1 MSESVPKKDGGQIA
15 AMQLRKAGID
25 ALFGVVAGPSIQIFA
40 GAHEVGMRV
49 IGGRL
54 ELNAGFM
61 AQAWGYQK
69 KKPGVMVV
77 GSGPGMSNAVTP
89 LYVATASGFPLVV
102 LGGSAFSQTR
112 GVGGFQE
119 ADQVALA
126 RPASKWVGQVDRT
139 ERIPEWIHLALGKA
153 LEGRPGGVYLDFPG
167 EVVAKR
173 IPAETI
179 ALRENTSVSA
189 PYPDPNLIDEAAT
202 LLASAKRPVIVLGK
216 GAAWSDAGP
225 AIQKLVDRG
234 IPYVCSPMARGT
246 IPDDHPNFANG
257 ARSMALGEADLI
269 VMFGGRFNWIFGHGR
284 RFAAHSKII
293 QFDLEAEEM
302 ISGAPVSLGIVSD
315 ACKGAELLDQALD
328 STKVTFSSGSW
339 LRNLREKSEANAEK
353 VRAALLDDSTPIN
366 PYRLVHEVSAVAPR
380 EAIIT
385 AEGETIMGICRA
397 VLPSYVNRGRL
408 NAGTTGC
415 MGVGAPY
422 AIGSAIANPEAP
434 SIAVLG
440 DYAFGAAVM
449 SVETAARCDIKATLV
464 VANNEGIAG
473 HGIQDAMMPSDAPR
487 IASLLPARYEK
498 IAEMV
503 DGHSEYVEQ
512 PNQIRPALERAL
524 SSDKI
529 AVVHVRID
537 PKAGRL
543 SGSNYLA

>member
-89 LYVATASGFPLVV
+89 LYVATASGLPLVV

-179 ALRENTSVSA
+179 ALRDNTPVSA

-202 LLASAKRPVIVLGK
+202 FLASAKRPVIVLGK

-225 AIQKLVDRG
+225 AI
-234 IPYVCSPMARGT
+234 
-246 IPDDHPNFANG
+246 
-257 ARSMALGEADLI
+257 
-269 VMFGGRFNWIFGHGR
+269 
-284 RFAAHSKII
+284 
-293 QFDLEAEEM
+293 
-302 ISGAPVSLGIVSD
+302 
-315 ACKGAELLDQALD
+315 
-328 STKVTFSSGSW
+328 
-339 LRNLREKSEANAEK
+339 
-353 VRAALLDDSTPIN
+353 
-366 PYRLVHEVSAVAPR
+366 
-380 EAIIT
+380 
-385 AEGETIMGICRA
+385 
-397 VLPSYVNRGRL
+397 
-408 NAGTTGC
+408 
-415 MGVGAPY
+415 
-422 AIGSAIANPEAP
+422 
-434 SIAVLG
+434 
-440 DYAFGAAVM
+440 
-449 SVETAARCDIKATLV
+449 
-464 VANNEGIAG
+464 
-473 HGIQDAMMPSDAPR
+473 
-487 IASLLPARYEK
+487 
-498 IAEMV
+498 
-503 DGHSEYVEQ
+503 
-512 PNQIRPALERAL
+512 
-524 SSDKI
+524 
-529 AVVHVRID
+529 
-537 PKAGRL
+537 
-543 SGSNYLA
+543 